1 MLLPANGTNAM
12 NTPYALYRAL
22 KSVNVSEDMA
32 KAVQAAWEADIEKLT
47 LKSDT
52 RLIEANTQTQ
62 IKQIEVR
69 IISSIPDH
77 LEKLWSSLFKIQ
89 TKIDIVFP
97 PVVLL
102 TLFICAYSIFK
113 QFS

>member
-1 MLLPANGTNAM
+1 MD
-12 NTPYALYRAL
+12 TPLALYKAL

-32 KAVQAAWEADIEKLT
+32 KSVQNAWEADIEKIA

-52 RLIEANTQTQ
+52 RLIEANTQAHL
-62 IKQIEVR
+62 KEIEVK

-77 LEKLWSSLFKIQ
+77 LDKLWSVLFKIQ
-89 TKIDIVFP
+89 TKLDIVFP
-97 PVVLL
+97 PIVLL
-102 TLFICAYSIFK
+102 TLFICAYSLLK

>member
-1 MLLPANGTNAM
+1 MLLPASGTNAM
-12 NTPYALYRAL
+12 DTPLALYRAL

-32 KAVQAAWEADIEKLT
+32 KAVQTAWEADIEKLT

-62 IKQIEVR
+62 IKEIEVK
-69 IISSIPDH
+69 ITSSIPSH
-77 LEKLWSSLFKIQ
+77 LDKLWSSLFKIQ
-89 TKIDIVFP
+89 TKVDIVFP

-102 TLFICAYSIFK
+102 ILSICAYSLFK
-113 QFS
+113 QLS